1 MKHTTVS
8 KFDFSQSIGTLP
20 ESYIP
25 HLQVWKLQNAVF
37 YTTNQLLDINMA
49 KNFVSE
55 MCQSAK
61 TNVIKTINL
70 FFSKTCG
77 YFVSNCLYVFYLV
90 TS

>member
-37 YTTNQLLDINMA
+37 YTTNQLLEIN
-49 KNFVSE
+49 VG
-55 MCQSAK
+55 K
-61 TNVIKTINL
+61 TL
-70 FFSKTCG
+70 
-77 YFVSNCLYVFYLV
+77 
-90 TS
+90 